1 VGSIESDR
9 EETALTAAEARVL
22 ELAGKGMTNA
32 EIAERLFVVETT
44 VKFHLS
50 RIYKKLGVRN
60 RTEAAL
66 WASRV
71 RIRH

>member
-71 RIRH
+71 RIRQ